1 MTENEK
7 SGVKPEKASAK
18 DEPQN
23 YVIEDYDVKVRC
35 ITSANGIKTCKI
47 QEISVDVPNKNPAP
61 DVPAASS
68 QKDAPVAAVPAATPV
83 TSVPATPAAAVSRQ
97 LPDVTAKECD
107 LCNALEAAL
116 KEKVEAAA
124 QSTPAPRQQLA
135 SWDPARSAP
144 TSRRQFS
151 PRDEPRRRTV

>member
-1 MTENEK
+1 
-7 SGVKPEKASAK
+7 
-18 DEPQN
+18 
-23 YVIEDYDVKVRC
+23 

-97 LPDVTAKECD
+97 LAAGNDAECS
-107 LCNALEAAL
+107 LCQALADAL
-116 KEKVEAAA
+116 REQVAAA
-124 QSTPAPRQQLA
+124 APRQFLSREQQ
-135 SWDPARSAP
+135 PRSKVR
-144 TSRRQFS
+144 S
-151 PRDEPRRRTV
+151 